1 MVNGGSQSARRGLR
15 NWNAAAGRYPADV
28 FNINNAARNLLEIIA
43 NDARNDAGDY
53 QIRIYTIG
61 MGELVRYML
70 GTMPEKP
77 EDILTRIANDARSP
91 DFNKNQLEGKY
102 YYARLSGFLDRAEL
116 NAMTEEVERLEDAGV
131 MIDRITDLTPLDRID
146 VGFEEVFAVAQRRA
160 ERKVAAPIKS
170 ALVANRPV
178 QFGFARMFQM
188 LNDNPR
194 IQIRIFGNLEEAQ
207 QWLHSSRR

>member
-1 MVNGGSQSARRGLR
+1 VTAAVDTACATENKEDDGSGRRMPPE
-15 NWNAAAGRYPADV
+15 ASPMP
-28 FNINNAARNLLEIIA
+28 FEIR
-43 NDARNDAGDY
+43 D
-53 QIRIYTIG
+53 
-61 MGELVRYML
+61 
-70 GTMPEKP
+70 
-77 EDILTRIANDARSP
+77 
-91 DFNKNQLEGKY
+91 EGNY
-102 YYARLSGFLDRAEL
+102 HSARLSGVLDRADL
-116 NAMTEEVERLEDAGV
+116 NAMAKEVERLEDAGV
-131 MIDRITDLTPLDRID
+131 LIDRITDLTSLERID

-160 ERKVAAPIKS
+160 ERNVTAPIRS